1 MRKLRKFIN
10 LLILWLIVLMG
21 LTVMG
26 LTLDFLIADR
36 FPGSET
42 PFDLEFGLILGLLA
56 VPITLQI
63 GRGMGILRNR

>member
-10 LLILWLIVLMG
+10 LLIVWFIVLMV

-42 PFDLEFGLILGLLA
+42 PFDIEFGLILGFLA
-56 VPITLQI
+56 VPITIQI
-63 GRGMGILRNR
+63 SKGMGILRNR